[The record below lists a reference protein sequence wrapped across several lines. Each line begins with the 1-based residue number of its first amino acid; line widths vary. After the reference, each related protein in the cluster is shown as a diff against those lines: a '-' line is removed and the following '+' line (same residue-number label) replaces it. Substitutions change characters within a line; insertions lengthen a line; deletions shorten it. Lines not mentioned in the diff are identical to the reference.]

1 MKSISKLDKGYANM
15 GDMNEKLYKPIIN
28 KIYGTVFKTS
38 YKYSRIDF
46 IGENYCGEL
55 KSRNLNYDTFNET
68 MIGYNKITEGFN
80 KLDFYRQGNSN
91 YKMYFWFAFK
101 EGLYVWEL
109 TKENYE
115 LNGGDKQKRM
125 GGTSN
130 RGYND
135 YKEHYYIKTELLT
148 KIDDTPVWIDPDVEV
163 NSYKIPHHKTEG
175 VCLLKIKK

>member
-1 MKSISKLDKGYANM
+1 MKSISKLDNSYVNM
-15 GDMNEKLYKPIIN
+15 GNMNEKLYKPIIN

-55 KSRNLNYDTFNET
+55 KSRNLNYDTFTET
-68 MIGYNKITEGFN
+68 MVGYNKINEGFN
-80 KLDFYRQGNSN
+80 KLDFYKQGNSN

-115 LNGGDKQKRM
+115 LNGGDSQKRM

-148 KIDDTPVWIDPDVEV
+148 KIDDTPVWIDPEVEV
-163 NSYKIPHHKTEG
+163 NSYKYSSGG
-175 VCLLKIKK
+175 VCLLKFKK